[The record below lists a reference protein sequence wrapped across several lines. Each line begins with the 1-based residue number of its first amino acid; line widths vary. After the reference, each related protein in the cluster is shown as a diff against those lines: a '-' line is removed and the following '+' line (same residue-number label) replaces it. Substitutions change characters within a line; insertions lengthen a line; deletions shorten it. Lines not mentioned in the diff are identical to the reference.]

1 MNLRLMKRL
10 ATTAILLLMTVICVT
25 AQTDVVDNTIRDGG
39 EYYIYNM
46 YYGRVLGG
54 NAENNSPVLSK
65 LDTNADK
72 DSYVFVAEASSLHQ
86 GYYWLRQKSN
96 GKYLQAS
103 NATDNTWSVWYA
115 GSLNKAYNSY
125 EWGLKNGIDGQIIS
139 NRGEVINKDG
149 NVWLGVDTGKEQ
161 ETYINVYYDKP
172 LTERSRWQILDA
184 RFPLDESRLALYTD
198 TLDKVIAQGEEVFD
212 NPMFGT
218 SDEKV
223 ELAAALYNARSV
235 RNIAA
240 IDKVDTITT
249 SIAALDAA
257 IKNTQ
262 SANYTIWVSG
272 SSFSTDNAFTIAM
285 KGVQVNSESEKEFV
299 MIVRNSKKT
308 GAMITLL
315 NSGIKIGEK
324 EYATELDTSLPH
336 DYQFAFDG
344 SNVTVY
350 VDGMEVGNSPQAA
363 VGTYSSVGQGAEW
376 TVFGEDKLVAY
387 RPEIISTSQAL
398 SPQESNVNSY
408 NKAELHALKL
418 VGQTMSL
425 DAPIDYHINAGT
437 PLIDSQIDLANEDA
451 WVIFDNVRPSNVI
464 STYLK
469 NIKINGKTASNNS
482 NCRVVIYLHGA
493 VIIPHKSAYKPFY
506 GYSGQMFSGEEY
518 NWGVGNNTLGKGD
531 NEIQSF
537 ILKRGYMV
545 TLATESNGKGYSR
558 VYVAD
563 HEDKR
568 IDVLPELLRH
578 RVSYVNV
585 RRWHYVSKKGWC
597 NTSGQSSLN
606 TEGKLMG
613 ATWFYT
619 WSADKSTQTDMEYTP
634 IKQHIYWPGWDEING
649 HTNSTAVLGYN
660 EPDHS
665 EQHESSDCSCGGIID
680 PWKATTHMPEFLE
693 CGMRIGSPSPTDAS
707 WLTKFIGHCNDMAYR
722 CDFVAFHAYWGTNEA
737 PNADSWR
744 SQLKS
749 IYDNT
754 KRPIWITEWNNG
766 ASWTTEGWPSSYGDK
781 LSRQRDAIK
790 KILAVL
796 DGSDF
801 IERYSIYNWDSYYRA
816 MISWDSDKNSWWVTP
831 AGEVYR
837 DARPS
842 HAYQEKMQFV
852 PRGWFPGLKTDNT
865 LTGKLY
871 GISRKLSYTITNKN
885 GDFTADEVL
894 EYQQPDGTYATLYTP
909 QGRSR
914 LESTAARTKTISCAD
929 CAPEAFDTDTL
940 VIRLKITTLAGGETY
955 TEPYSLA
962 IPEALKGYYTGVVS
976 PTMGGLHIITENGG
990 LIVRTSQKTSL
1001 NIYNVSGVLVHSLTV
1016 DGEAYLSLPAGIY
1029 VINGKK
1035 ITVR

>member
-1 MNLRLMKRL
+1 MNLLTMKRPVI
-10 ATTAILLLMTVICVT
+10 AVMLLLMAVLAAK
-25 AQTDVVDNTIRDGG
+25 AQTDGVDNTIRDGG
-39 EYYIYNM
+39 EFYIYNV
-46 YYGRVLGG
+46 YYDRVLGG
-54 NAENNSPVLSK
+54 NADNGSPALSVLGA
-65 LDTNADK
+65 NADK

-103 NATDNTWSVWYA
+103 NAEGNTWSVWYA
-115 GSLNKAYNSY
+115 GSLNKQYNSY

-149 NVWLGVDTGKEQ
+149 NVWLGVDTGKES

-172 LTERSRWQILDA
+172 LTERSHWQILDA
-184 RFPLDESRLALYTD
+184 RFAFDESRLTLYTD
-198 TLDKVIAQGEEVFD
+198 TLDKAIALGEDVFN
-212 NPMFGT
+212 NPMYGT
-218 SDEKV
+218 SDEKS
-223 ELAAALYNARSV
+223 ELAAALYNARSI
-235 RNIAA
+235 RDMATIE
-240 IDKVDTITT
+240 KVDTMTT
-249 SIAALDAA
+249 ALAALDAA

-272 SSFSTDNAFTIAM
+272 SSFSTGEAFTIAM
-285 KGVQVNSESEKEFV
+285 KGVKTNLVSSEETV

-308 GAMITLL
+308 GAMIVLRD
-315 NSGIKIGEK
+315 NNGNIGDVK
-324 EYATELDTSLPH
+324 FDIPLDDKAH

-344 SNVTVY
+344 KNVTVY
-350 VDGMEVGNSPQAA
+350 IDGNKAA
-363 VGTYSSVGQGAEW
+363 VAPQTAVDTYSSVGQGAEW
-376 TVFGEDKLVAY
+376 TVFGESKLTTY
-387 RPEIISTSQAL
+387 RPEIISTSKAL
-398 SPQESNVNSY
+398 SPQETNINSY
-408 NKAELHALKL
+408 DKAEVHALKL
-418 VGQTMSL
+418 IGQTMTL
-425 DAPIDYHINAGT
+425 DTPQDYHINAGT
-437 PLIDSQIDLANEDA
+437 PMTDSKIDIADEEA
-451 WVIFDNVRPSNVI
+451 WLVFDNVRPSNVI

-469 NIKINGKTASNNS
+469 DITINGTAASNGS
-482 NCRVVIYLHGA
+482 NCRVGIYLHGA
-493 VIIPHKSAYKPFY
+493 VVIPHKSAYKPFY

-518 NWGVGNNTLGKGD
+518 NFGVGNNTLGEAE

-568 IDVLPELLRH
+568 IDVLPDLLRH
-578 RVSYVNV
+578 RVSFVNV

-619 WSADKSTQTDMEYTP
+619 WSADKSTQTDMEYIP
-634 IKQHIYWPGWDEING
+634 IKQHIYWPGWDQINN

-665 EQHESSDCSCGGIID
+665 EQHESNDCSCGGVID
-680 PWKATTHMPEFLE
+680 PWKATTHQPEFLAS
-693 CGMRIGSPSPTDAS
+693 GMRIGSPSPTDAS

-737 PNADSWR
+737 PNAESWR

-766 ASWTTEGWPSSYGDK
+766 ASWTTESWPSSYGDK

-801 IERYSIYNWDSYYRA
+801 VERYSVYNWDSYYRA

-831 AGEVYR
+831 AGEIYR

-852 PRGWFPGLKTDNT
+852 PRGWFPGMKTDNKMTCRLNPT
-865 LTGKLY
+865 L
-871 GISRKLSYTITNKN
+871 RKLICTITNNN
-885 GDFTADEVL
+885 GDFTAEETI
-894 EYQQPDGTYATLYTP
+894 EYKTPEGEFATYYTNK
-909 QGRSR
+909 GRSV
-914 LESTAARTKTISCAD
+914 LESTSARTLRVSCEDTPAEAYDAD
-929 CAPEAFDTDTL
+929 SL
-940 VIRLKITTLAGGETY
+940 VIRLKITTLAGGVTY
-955 TEPYSLA
+955 TEPCSIA
-962 IPEALKGYYTGVVS
+962 MPPSLKGYYTDITTPAADGIQVVAQQGGVEINATQSV
-976 PTMGGLHIITENGG
+976 TI
-990 LIVRTSQKTSL
+990 
-1001 NIYNVSGVLVHSLTV
+1001 NIYNVSGALLRTVTV
-1016 DGEAYLSLPAGIY
+1016 DGKTSIPLPAGTYI
-1029 VINGKK
+1029 VNGKK
-1035 ITVR
+1035 VRVQ